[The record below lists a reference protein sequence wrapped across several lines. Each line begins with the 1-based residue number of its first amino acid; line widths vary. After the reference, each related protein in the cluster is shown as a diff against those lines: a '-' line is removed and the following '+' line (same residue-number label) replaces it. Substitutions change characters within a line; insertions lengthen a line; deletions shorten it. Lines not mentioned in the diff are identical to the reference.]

1 MHIFAGKMKRIVYIR
16 KTVVVDVPTDKP
28 SYMFTEQ
35 EKHKLLESVWTELQT
50 GGTETDNRLSAADLI
65 LRGSNV

>member
-35 EKHKLLESVWTELQT
+35 EKHKLLESV
-50 GGTETDNRLSAADLI
+50 
-65 LRGSNV
+65 